1 MINYIYNEW
10 KQRTHHMKKIFS
22 MFLLFFSYFS
32 ASTAKADEDI
42 PRVIKLSPEKITQ
55 HNVDLPL
62 NQFRSLEI
70 LAEKNVSSHQVPRP
84 YIMPDTADHAE
95 LFGSDINA
103 NGIRDDYERML
114 LKSYQ
119 RSEYVAMGI
128 LAAER
133 WDKLLRL
140 LHSQEEI
147 KTSFQALELFNDN
160 IAINQCYYSLQK
172 VDKSLISPVLN
183 YFNNDQLLDAKYQAE
198 LLLLDII
205 GNNQANFTFHQ
216 KPCERFA
223 DFAKSVKKGKLAAL

>member
-1 MINYIYNEW
+1 MRKVDIIA
-10 KQRTHHMKKIFS
+10 
-22 MFLLFFSYFS
+22 LLFFSYFLVLN
-32 ASTAKADEDI
+32 AKAEEHV

-62 NQFRSLEI
+62 NQFRALEI
-70 LAEKNVSSHQVPRP
+70 LAAKNVSSHQVPRP
-84 YIMPDTADHAE
+84 YQMPNSIKRNE
-95 LFGSDINA
+95 LFGSDLNE

-114 LKSYQ
+114 LKSYK

-140 LHSQEEI
+140 LHSQDNI
-147 KTSFQALELFNDN
+147 KTRFQALQLFNDN

-172 VDKSLISPVLN
+172 VDKNLISPILS

-205 GNNQANFTFHQ
+205 GNNQASFTFHQ
-216 KPCERFA
+216 QPCERFA
-223 DFAKSVKKGKLAAL
+223 DFAKSAKKGKFAAL

>member
-1 MINYIYNEW
+1 
-10 KQRTHHMKKIFS
+10 MKKVVTIT
-22 MFLLFFSYFS
+22 LLFFSYFS
-32 ASTAKADEDI
+32 ALTVKAEENI

-62 NQFRSLEI
+62 NQFRALEI

-84 YIMPDTADHAE
+84 YAMPNTANHNE
-95 LFGSDINA
+95 LFGLDLNQ

-114 LKSYQ
+114 LTSYQ

-133 WDKLLRL
+133 WDTLLRL
-140 LHSQEEI
+140 LHSQDQI
-147 KTSFQALELFNDN
+147 KTRFQALELFNDN

-172 VDKSLISPVLN
+172 KDKSLISPVLS
-183 YFNNDQLLDAKYQAE
+183 YFNNDKLLEAKYQAE

-205 GNNQANFTFHQ
+205 GDDQTNFTFHQ
-216 KPCERFA
+216 QPCKRFA